1 MIQSAAFQLNKVR
14 RLINT
19 QGEWFVFKQEGKN
32 SFGEPNGV
40 AVSTITLK
48 GVYHEAADY
57 LKKTASDGSTI
68 RSKAAPN
75 VLCLWDDVKLLTH
88 EYILDYNGKRYRIG
102 EIKNLS
108 QANLAADI
116 SIEEIQDG

>member
-1 MIQSAAFQLNKVR
+1 MQSAAFQHNKVK

-32 SFGEPNGV
+32 DFGEPNGV
-40 AVSTITLK
+40 AISTITFK
-48 GVYHEAADY
+48 GLYHETTSY
-57 LKKTASDGSTI
+57 LQKSATEGSTVRKKPSPMI
-68 RSKAAPN
+68 
-75 VLCLWDDVKLLTH
+75 LCLWTNAKLLSH
-88 EYILDYNGKRYRIG
+88 DYVLTYSGKRYKIG

-108 QANLAADI
+108 EANVAADI